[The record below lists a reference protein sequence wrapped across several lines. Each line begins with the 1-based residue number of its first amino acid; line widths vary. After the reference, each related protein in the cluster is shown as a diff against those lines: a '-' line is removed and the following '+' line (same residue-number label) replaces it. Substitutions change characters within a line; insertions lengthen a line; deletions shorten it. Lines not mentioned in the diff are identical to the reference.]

1 MFRIKP
7 PPQRLGNRRIPGRR
21 MHAPSSDTPPLNQTN
36 HAKRRI
42 PEPAPSLCVRGWGAV
57 YRSSTPLLSN
67 SSVHV
72 GLIGFWKSLSCS
84 SLKFWGQG
92 DGVSRQFSVVISCRA
107 YLDGAHTNLARY
119 PRRRASGPF
128 TRHPHSG
135 VPRGGGPP
143 LARDSSPQWLPYRL
157 PSAGQCSA
165 PHDSDSGRCVAP
177 ARPSARR
184 PTPDAVCP
192 CG

>member
-1 MFRIKP
+1 MVRVSFRYNADQDTIEMFRIKP

-92 DGVSRQFSVVISCRA
+92 DGVSRQFSVVIKSR
-107 YLDGAHTNLARY
+107 DRVAHTWTAGAQTWRGIRVAERPDLSPAISTRACREAAGHRSRAI
-119 PRRRASGPF
+119 RRRNGRLTGFRLRASAQ
-128 TRHPHSG
+128 
-135 VPRGGGPP
+135 PP
-143 LARDSSPQWLPYRL
+143 
-157 PSAGQCSA
+157 
-165 PHDSDSGRCVAP
+165 
-177 ARPSARR
+177 
-184 PTPDAVCP
+184 
-192 CG
+192 